1 MRAAVSFITV
11 PLPWQLASTREL
23 SYLPEQLIW
32 YLMIALLPVGLVA
45 GWRRDPVATALLAGF
60 TLPTAAALALTNG
73 NVGTLLRLRGI
84 VIPYLIWLSAVGF
97 CAVLQRMAARTAT
110 T

>member
-1 MRAAVSFITV
+1 MSFFTV

-32 YLMIALLPVGLVA
+32 YVMIALLPVGLVA
-45 GWRRDPVATALLAGF
+45 GWRRDPVATSLLAGF
-60 TLPTAAALALTNG
+60 VLPTSVALALTNG

-84 VIPYLIWLSAVGF
+84 VIPFLIWLGAVGF
-97 CAVLQRMAARTAT
+97 CAVLQRLATSSGETAT
-110 T
+110 S